1 MKRTTKI
8 VIMEAGIYIPLSFT
22 IQIYI
27 YYLLERMGVNWCDHY
42 IEWLVII
49 CLSAFISFGIAN
61 ILVRDYLH
69 AQWVKKMEKEAEE
82 LKRKLQEGKGVITI
96 YDVSEITDD
105 DTHIEISANDNK
117 FEVREKGKLYIATIF
132 IPQDDKDEPDG
143 TQITAKHPTS

>member
-1 MKRTTKI
+1 MNKI
-8 VIMEAGIYIPLSFT
+8 KKIMVMEAGIYIPLSVA

-27 YYLLERMGVNWCDHY
+27 YYLLERMGVNWHDHY
-42 IEWLVII
+42 IEWLVIV
-49 CLSAFISFGIAN
+49 CLSAFISFAIAN

-132 IPQDDKDEPDG
+132 VPQDDKDEPDG